1 MPARGTTSI
10 CLVRKDNHLRK
21 LTPQVNILISILN
34 RKIRLYC
41 NKAAVKC
48 NCNKAAVIMCMQ
60 RNVLAF
66 PPHITPTSTTN
77 SNFKNKPSSSQ
88 IFLFFFSDISLLA
101 PPPPLHTHTH
111 SFYQRVEYILWCW
124 YMLVENPV
132 NTNLIQRKTFSQNS
146 FSSRIL

>member
-34 RKIRLYC
+34 RKTRLYC

-88 IFLFFFSDISLLA
+88 IFLFFFSDISLLS
-101 PPPPLHTHTH
+101 PPSTHTH

>member
-21 LTPQVNILISILN
+21 LTPHVNILISILN

-48 NCNKAAVIMCMQ
+48 NCNKAGVIMCVQ

-77 SNFKNKPSSSQ
+77 SNLKNKPSSSQ
-88 IFLFFFSDISLLA
+88 IFLFFFRHFTT
-101 PPPPLHTHTH
+101 PPPPPHTHTH

-124 YMLVENPV
+124 YILVENPV

>member
-88 IFLFFFSDISLLA
+88 IFLFFFSDISLLS
-101 PPPPLHTHTH
+101 PPSTHTH

-124 YMLVENPV
+124 YILVENPV

>member
-88 IFLFFFSDISLLA
+88 IFLFFFHKFHY
-101 PPPPLHTHTH
+101 PPPPPPPHTHTH
-111 SFYQRVEYILWCW
+111 THTFLLSKGRIHSM
-124 YMLVENPV
+124 ML
-132 NTNLIQRKTFSQNS
+132 IHFSRK
-146 FSSRIL
+146 SSKH

>member
-88 IFLFFFSDISLLA
+88 IFLFFFSDISLLS
-101 PPPPLHTHTH
+101 PPLHTHTFLLSKGRIH
-111 SFYQRVEYILWCW
+111 SM
-124 YMLVENPV
+124 MLIHVS
-132 NTNLIQRKTFSQNS
+132 RK
-146 FSSRIL
+146 SSKH